1 MTTTY
6 TLYIERKYGDS
17 PSSWYPAYSEMEI
30 DEAKDAMETWPEMY
44 GEVSRKIVAEK
55 PSDDCTESFLNA
67 YQNWCNG

>member
-30 DEAKDAMETWPEMY
+30 DEAEDAMKTWPAMY
-44 GEVSRKIVAEK
+44 GEVSRKIVKEQ
-55 PSDDCTESFLNA
+55 PSIECSETFLRS
-67 YQNWCNG
+67 CNG

>member
-30 DEAKDAMETWPEMY
+30 YEAEDAMKTFPEMY
-44 GEVSRKIVAEK
+44 GEVSRKIVAEQ
-55 PSDDCTESFLNA
+55 PSIECSEAFLRS
-67 YQNWCNG
+67 CNG